1 MNKPTVIV
9 IGGPTASGKSGL
21 AVELAKRINGEIIS
35 VDYMQIYK
43 YMNIGTA
50 KTTEGEKEG
59 IPHYLMDFLEP
70 DEKFSVAQ
78 YKEMAAKYIEEIL
91 SKNKVPIMV
100 GGTGLYINSV
110 TEEINFDTEIVENKK
125 IREKLEKISLE
136 QGNEGLYEELKR
148 VDKDAANRIH
158 LADTKRIIRALEV
171 YKTTGITITEHQK
184 MSKQIDKKYDYKIVG
199 LKIEREK
206 LYERINKR
214 VDLMV
219 KDGLIEEAK
228 EVLDMLSLKGHLTSF
243 QAIGYKEFVPY
254 FNGEITLE
262 EALDT
267 IKQESRRYAKRQI
280 TWFKRTNG
288 LEWIDADRDVLKVVN
303 EIIDFYNKEEE

>member
-1 MNKPTVIV
+1 MKPKVLVIA
-9 IGGPTASGKSGL
+9 GPTASGKTKISI
-21 AVELAKRINGEIIS
+21 ELAKRLNGEIIS
-35 VDYMQIYK
+35 ADSMQIYK

-50 KTTEGEKEG
+50 KPTEEEKEG

-78 YKEMAAKYIEEIL
+78 YKEMATKYIEEIL
-91 SKNKVPIMV
+91 SKNKVPIIA

-125 IREKLEKISLE
+125 IREELEKISLE

-148 VDKDAANRIH
+148 VDKDAAARIH

-171 YKTTGITITEHQK
+171 YRTTGITITEHQK

-228 EVLDMLSLKGHLTSF
+228 EVIDMMSSKGRLTSF

-254 FNGEITLE
+254 FNGKITLE
-262 EALDT
+262 EALEI

-288 LEWIDADRDVLKVVN
+288 LEWIDADRDVN
-303 EIIDFYNKEEE
+303 EIVSEIIEYYKEEE

>member
-1 MNKPTVIV
+1 MKPKVLVIA
-9 IGGPTASGKSGL
+9 GPTASGKTKISI
-21 AVELAKRINGEIIS
+21 ELAKRLNGEIIS
-35 VDYMQIYK
+35 ADSMQIYK

-50 KTTEGEKEG
+50 KPTEGEKEG

>member
-1 MNKPTVIV
+1 MKPKVLVIA
-9 IGGPTASGKSGL
+9 GPTASGKTKISI
-21 AVELAKRINGEIIS
+21 ELAKRLNGEIIS
-35 VDYMQIYK
+35 ADSMQIYK

-50 KTTEGEKEG
+50 KPTEEEKEG

-78 YKEMAAKYIEEIL
+78 YKEMATKYIEEIL